1 MSRLRRSLGMT
12 KTLIVYYGKP
22 LRLRGE
28 RRLYGRVLGVG
39 PGALA
44 FDIGAHVGNRVRAL
58 RRLGARVVAVE
69 PQAAPLAV
77 LRRLYGG
84 DPGVT
89 IVPTACGPREEEG
102 VLHVSEASPTLSTLS
117 DTWISTAGQVD
128 NFRGISWDTEERVSV
143 TTLDALIGEHGL
155 PDFVKIDVEGFEAEV
170 LAGLS
175 AALPLLSF
183 EFLPASI
190 DVALRCVERLEKLG
204 TYEYNYSLGET
215 MRLAE
220 ERWLAPGEISSLLA
234 AMPTLGPSGDVY
246 ARRRQSRGPAAGGEK
261 PAHRP

>member
-1 MSRLRRSLGMT
+1 MAR
-12 KTLIVYYGKP
+12 TLFVYYGKP
-22 LRLRGE
+22 FRVRGE
-28 RRLYGRVLGVG
+28 KRLYGRVLGIG
-39 PGALA
+39 SGALA

-58 RRLGARVVAVE
+58 RRLGAKVVAAE

-89 IVPTACGPREEEG
+89 IVPTACGPREEER

-117 DTWISTAGQVD
+117 ETWISTAGCAE
-128 NFRGISWDTEERVSV
+128 NFRGISWDAEQRVPV
-143 TTLDALIGEHGL
+143 TTLDALIADYGT

-183 EFLPASI
+183 EFLPAFI
-190 DVALRCVERLEKLG
+190 DVAIRCVERLEKLG
-204 TYEYNYSLGET
+204 AYEYNYALGET
-215 MRLAE
+215 MRLE
-220 ERWLAPGEISSLLA
+220 EGRWLAPGEIRSLLA
-234 AMPTLGPSGDVY
+234 AMPTIGPSGDVY
-246 ARRRQSRGPAAGGEK
+246 ARRQSRGPAAGGEK
-261 PAHRP
+261 PANAP